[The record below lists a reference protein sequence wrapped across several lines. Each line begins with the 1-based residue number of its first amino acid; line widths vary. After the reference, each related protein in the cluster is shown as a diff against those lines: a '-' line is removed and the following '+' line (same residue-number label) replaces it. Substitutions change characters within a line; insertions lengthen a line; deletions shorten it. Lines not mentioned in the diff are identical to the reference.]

1 MEAKYAIMFVAGALF
16 GLNVASVVL
25 CEVIKSYKEQI
36 KNIKKERD
44 HSEDFLRTQYVN
56 RLKVD
61 QNAYRVE
68 IQETKNRYSQ
78 ILQEISDTLGVDE
91 VVLPSFGK
99 LYLNRNKY
107 MRERLST
114 PLLTSIKTNSRNLHS
129 LL

>member
-1 MEAKYAIMFVAGALF
+1 MEAKYAIIFAAGVLL

-25 CEVIKSYKEQI
+25 CEVIKIYKEQI
-36 KNIKKERD
+36 KVIKKERD
-44 HSEDFLRTQYVN
+44 HSEDFIRTQYVSVN
-56 RLKVD
+56 RLKAD

-68 IQETKNRYSQ
+68 IQEVKNRYSR

-107 MRERLST
+107 MREAFN
-114 PLLTSIKTNSRNLHS
+114 SIANEDPN
-129 LL
+129 

>member
-1 MEAKYAIMFVAGALF
+1 MEAKYAIIFTAGVLF

-36 KNIKKERD
+36 KVIKKERD
-44 HSEDFLRTQYVN
+44 HSEDFIRTQYVSVN
-56 RLKVD
+56 RLKAD

-68 IQETKNRYSQ
+68 IQEVKNRYSR

-107 MRERLST
+107 MREAFN
-114 PLLTSIKTNSRNLHS
+114 SIANEDPN
-129 LL
+129 

>member
-1 MEAKYAIMFVAGALF
+1 METKYAIIFAAGVLL

-36 KNIKKERD
+36 KVIKKERD
-44 HSEDFLRTQYVN
+44 HSEDFIRTQYVSVN
-56 RLKVD
+56 RLKAD

-68 IQETKNRYSQ
+68 IQEVKNRYSR

-107 MRERLST
+107 MREAFN
-114 PLLTSIKTNSRNLHS
+114 SIANEHQD
-129 LL
+129 

>member
-1 MEAKYAIMFVAGALF
+1 METKYAIIFAAGVLL

-36 KNIKKERD
+36 KVIKKERD
-44 HSEDFLRTQYVN
+44 HSEDFIRTQYVSVN
-56 RLKVD
+56 RLKAD

-68 IQETKNRYSQ
+68 IQEVKNRYSR

-107 MRERLST
+107 MREAFN
-114 PLLTSIKTNSRNLHS
+114 SIANEDPN
-129 LL
+129 

>member
-1 MEAKYAIMFVAGALF
+1 MKAEYAIIFAAGALF
-16 GLNVASVVL
+16 GLNVASIVL

-36 KNIKKERD
+36 KNVKKERD

-56 RLKVD
+56 RLKAD

-68 IQETKNRYSQ
+68 IQETKNRYSR

-107 MRERLST
+107 MREAFN
-114 PLLTSIKTNSRNLHS
+114 SIVNEHQD
-129 LL
+129 

>member
-1 MEAKYAIMFVAGALF
+1 MEAKYAIIFAAGALF
-16 GLNVASVVL
+16 GLNAASIVL

-44 HSEDFLRTQYVN
+44 HSEDFLRTQYVSVN
-56 RLKVD
+56 RLKAD

-68 IQETKNRYSQ
+68 IQEVKNRYSR

-107 MRERLST
+107 MREAFN
-114 PLLTSIKTNSRNLHS
+114 SIANEHQD
-129 LL
+129 

>member
-1 MEAKYAIMFVAGALF
+1 MEAKYAIIFAAGVLL

-36 KNIKKERD
+36 KVIKKERD
-44 HSEDFLRTQYVN
+44 HSEDFIRTQYVSVN
-56 RLKVD
+56 RLKAD

-68 IQETKNRYSQ
+68 IQEVKNRYSR

-107 MRERLST
+107 MREAFN
-114 PLLTSIKTNSRNLHS
+114 SIANEHQD
-129 LL
+129 

>member
-1 MEAKYAIMFVAGALF
+1 MEAKYAIIFAAGVLL

-36 KNIKKERD
+36 KVIKKERD
-44 HSEDFLRTQYVN
+44 HSEDFIRTQYVSAN
-56 RLKVD
+56 RLKAD

-68 IQETKNRYSQ
+68 IQEVKNRYSR

-107 MRERLST
+107 MREAFN
-114 PLLTSIKTNSRNLHS
+114 SIANEHQD
-129 LL
+129 

>member
-1 MEAKYAIMFVAGALF
+1 MEAKYAIIFAAGVLL

-25 CEVIKSYKEQI
+25 CEVIKSYKGQI
-36 KNIKKERD
+36 KDVKKERD

-56 RLKVD
+56 RLKAD

-68 IQETKNRYSQ
+68 IQETKNRCSR

-107 MRERLST
+107 MREAFN
-114 PLLTSIKTNSRNLHS
+114 SIANEHQD
-129 LL
+129 

>member
-1 MEAKYAIMFVAGALF
+1 MEAKYAIIFAAGGLF

-44 HSEDFLRTQYVN
+44 HSEDFLRTQYVSVN
-56 RLKVD
+56 RLKAD

-68 IQETKNRYSQ
+68 IQEVKNRYSR

-107 MRERLST
+107 MREAFN
-114 PLLTSIKTNSRNLHS
+114 SIANEHQD
-129 LL
+129 

>member
-1 MEAKYAIMFVAGALF
+1 MEAKYAIMFAAGVLL

-36 KNIKKERD
+36 KDIKKERD

-56 RLKVD
+56 RLKAYK
-61 QNAYRVE
+61 NAYRVE
-68 IQETKNRYSQ
+68 VQETKNRYGQ

-107 MRERLST
+107 MREAFN
-114 PLLTSIKTNSRNLHS
+114 SIANEHQD
-129 LL
+129 